1 MMTIITQINSSDDN
15 DNFSKAP
22 TKQNSC
28 KSMIEQSCWDLSSRN
43 LQIAHTCNGAL
54 NATAGTRCL
63 K

>member
-1 MMTIITQINSSDDN
+1 MISSDDN
-15 DNFSKAP
+15 DIFSKSL

-28 KSMIEQSCWDLSSRN
+28 KSIVGQSCWDLSSRN
-43 LQIAHTCNGAL
+43 LQIAHVAL